1 MFGGFLAYG
10 SGSEDA
16 RHANSDEA
24 RRILKK
30 IREKSSKHACGV
42 IMRCLYGE
50 FTRLAELLRRSGIGQ
65 ESHTAS
71 HGSRTILARGGLCPR
86 RTPLSVCCGWIL
98 IGVGDRVAGFL
109 VGRFVCAPRVKTK
122 CLNLSNALCLYMI
135 VDSIGAVLRFG
146 GCESCDYCRWTTI
159 SGRRPRH
166 VAIS

>member
-50 FTRLAELLRRSGIGQ
+50 FTRLAEMLRRSGTGQ
-65 ESHTAS
+65 ENHTAS
-71 HGSRTILARGGLCPR
+71 HG
-86 RTPLSVCCGWIL
+86 
-98 IGVGDRVAGFL
+98 
-109 VGRFVCAPRVKTK
+109 PRVKDHTG
-122 CLNLSNALCLYMI
+122 S
-135 VDSIGAVLRFG
+135 
-146 GCESCDYCRWTTI
+146 RWTMPSEDAVI
-159 SGRRPRH
+159 RVWWVDFDWRWRPSSWASGGPLRMRTASKNKMLEF
-166 VAIS
+166 V